1 MRRMICAVLAGGL
14 ATAAMAGVIHD
25 ESIDGDLS
33 DNNAAPSVLTVTPG
47 SNEVI
52 GSLQFSPDVDPDYF
66 RFDVPVG
73 FELTAVILDNYDTT
87 EDQSFM
93 AVQAGN
99 KISDPNTGIGLLG
112 TVLFGGAPG
121 TTQGEDLL
129 DDLGAANLGGDGF
142 SGPLGAGTYTF
153 WVQETA
159 AEVNYALDFQI
170 SAIPEPGSLL
180 LLLSMGLL
188 IRRR

>member
-14 ATAAMAGVIHD
+14 SAAAMAGVIHN
-25 ESIDGDLS
+25 EAIDGDLS
-33 DNNAAPSVLTVTPG
+33 DNNAAPTVLTVAPG
-47 SNEVI
+47 SNQVI
-52 GSLQFSPDVDPDYF
+52 GSLQFDPDVDPDYF
-66 RFDVPVG
+66 RFDVPAG
-73 FELTAVILDNYDTT
+73 FELTAVVLDQYDTT

-93 AVQAGN
+93 AVQAGT

-121 TTQGEDLL
+121 TTVGEDLL
-129 DDLGAANLGGDGF
+129 EELGQANLGGDGF
-142 SGPLGAGTYTF
+142 SGPLGEGTYTF

-159 AEVNYALDFQI
+159 ADVDYTFDFQI
-170 SAIPEPGSLL
+170 SPIPEPASLL
-180 LLLSMGLL
+180 LLSLGLL